1 MTSARQTTDTAEALI
16 NWAEVKDIE
25 LVVLKRMKEYSAGT
39 HPSVFHGG
47 GFDFVG
53 LRDWQPGDRPAD
65 IDWPQSSLTSFSPL
79 VTREFEQETTASLM
93 IVADTSLSTRCGVDG
108 VSIATVIAR
117 AVATLSLAGAF
128 CQDQVGLVTLDGPKR
143 RMSVRPRVG
152 RNHAIHC
159 IEAYQTEVLA
169 DDGETET
176 STVANATLTGM
187 LRRRSLIPVV
197 SDFLFED
204 VESLLDELAELSAV
218 HDVFLAMV
226 DCVFAFELPRLSSG
240 WVETYDIETGRT
252 RILSTG
258 ELKQLGQQVREW
270 QDAAR
275 QAARHRGLD
284 VVRIE
289 PGREHDALS
298 GYLGERRLRKR

>member
-1 MTSARQTTDTAEALI
+1 
-16 NWAEVKDIE
+16 
-25 LVVLKRMKEYSAGT
+25 
-39 HPSVFHGG
+39 
-47 GFDFVG
+47 
-53 LRDWQPGDRPAD
+53 
-65 IDWPQSSLTSFSPL
+65 
-79 VTREFEQETTASLM
+79 M

-176 STVANATLTGM
+176 STVANPTLTGM

-218 HDVFLAMV
+218 HDVFLAMI
-226 DCVFAFELPRLSSG
+226 DCVFAFELPGMAAEGERGTRMAGENRNPLGDMGVAFGLSIVFKVPMPATRGDGSG
-240 WVETYDIETGRT
+240 R
-252 RILSTG
+252 G
-258 ELKQLGQQVREW
+258 E
-270 QDAAR
+270 
-275 QAARHRGLD
+275 
-284 VVRIE
+284 
-289 PGREHDALS
+289 S
-298 GYLGERRLRKR
+298 FCTLGERPSAPRRVPSGSPAVG

>member
-1 MTSARQTTDTAEALI
+1 MTSSQQTITDTAEGLI

-39 HPSVFHGG
+39 HRSVFHGG

-53 LRDWQPGDRPAD
+53 LRDWQPGDRLSD
-65 IDWPQSSLTSFSPL
+65 IDWPQSTLTNFSPL

-128 CQDQVGLVTLDGPKR
+128 FQDQVGLVTMDGPRR

-159 IEAYQTEVLA
+159 IEAYQAEVLA
-169 DDGETET
+169 ETDAAGE
-176 STVANATLTGM
+176 VNNTLTGM
-187 LRRRSLIPVV
+187 LRRPSLVAVV
-197 SDFLFED
+197 SDFLFENVD
-204 VESLLDELAELSAV
+204 NLLDELVELATV

-240 WVETYDIETGRT
+240 WVETYDVETGRT

-258 ELKQLGQQVREW
+258 ELEQLGQQVREW

-275 QAARHRGLD
+275 RAARHRGLD

-298 GYLGERRLRKR
+298 AYLGERRLRKR